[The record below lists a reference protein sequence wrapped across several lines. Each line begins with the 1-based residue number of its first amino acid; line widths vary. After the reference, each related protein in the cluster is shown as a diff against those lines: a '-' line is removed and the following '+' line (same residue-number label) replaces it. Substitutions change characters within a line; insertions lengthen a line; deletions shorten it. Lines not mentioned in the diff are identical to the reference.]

1 MNSELFL
8 FLLLLGLSGFFSCAE
23 MALFSLS
30 DAKVR
35 TFVEQNKK
43 NGKVLAEIKERPQ
56 QLLIALLIVITFV
69 NAGATA
75 MATVVGTEIFGS
87 NGAGIAAGVMA
98 FLILFFGDIIPKVIA
113 QKYASSIVLAIAP
126 LLKFTVFILTPIV
139 FVMDLLT
146 KVFLRLFGLEE
157 VRFGV
162 SEEEVKALLTLGHE
176 GGAVESG
183 EREMIERVFLLN
195 DITAEDVMT
204 PEEYMVGFDADTPL
218 LKALPLMEDTGYSR
232 YPVFH
237 PETGQVEGIV
247 YIKDVFA
254 ILAHQPSAEELQK
267 RIDKLM
273 KSASFVPGTMHIDD
287 LLKFFQKK
295 HQHIAIVVDEYGT
308 VLGLVT
314 LEDLLEEIVGEII
327 DETDVDSDL
336 IQRVDKN
343 SIIVDP
349 RITIGKV
356 NTFFNSNLKGSRHK
370 TIGWLLLREF
380 GRIPEKGDSVVV
392 NGYKCI
398 VEDADER
405 KMKRVMMI
413 KTPSVR

>member
-1 MNSELFL
+1 MNSELFF

-30 DAKVR
+30 DAKIR
-35 TFVEQNKK
+35 TFLEQNKK
-43 NGKVLAEIKERPQ
+43 NAKVLAEIKKQPQ
-56 QLLIALLIVITFV
+56 KLLIAILISITFV
-69 NAGATA
+69 NSGATA
-75 MATVVGTEIFGS
+75 MATVFATKAFGS

-98 FLILFFGDIIPKVIA
+98 FLILFFGEIAPKVVA
-113 QKYASSIVLAIAP
+113 QKYSSKIVLAIAP
-126 LLKFTVFILTPIV
+126 MLKVTMLVLTPII
-139 FVMDLLT
+139 FVMDNLT
-146 KVFLRLFGLEE
+146 KVFLKVFGLQE
-157 VRFGV
+157 VRLGV
-162 SEEEVKALLTLGHE
+162 SEDEVKALLTLGHE
-176 GGAVESG
+176 EGAVESG

-204 PEEYMVGFDADTPL
+204 PEEYMVGFDADTAL
-218 LKALPLMEDTGYSR
+218 QKSLPLMEDTGYSR
-232 YPVFH
+232 YPIFH

-247 YIKDVFA
+247 YIKDIFA
-254 ILAHQPSAEELQK
+254 ILAHQPSTEELQK
-267 RIDKLM
+267 RIDGTM
-273 KSASFVPGTMHIDD
+273 KPASFVPGTMHIDD

-336 IQRVDKN
+336 IQRIDKN
-343 SIIVDP
+343 SIMIDP
-349 RITIGKV
+349 RITIGRV

-370 TIGWLLLREF
+370 TMGWLLLREF
-380 GRIPEKGDSVVV
+380 GRIPEKGDSIVV